1 MRSFRN
7 AGVLLL
13 VFVFCFSGLALAEVE
28 KGAAKTIKLE
38 TKPMDMTVSADG
50 KYTFVL
56 AEGGRVL
63 IFDQQGQLKD
73 TLKVSDSAVSIGTSP
88 SGDYL
93 YLADSKT
100 NTLEMVQISFVVDI
114 DIAGL
119 PFKGPA
125 NASVVIAVF
134 SDYQ

>member
-1 MRSFRN
+1 MRSVRN
-7 AGVLLL
+7 AGILLL
-13 VFVFCFSGLALAEVE
+13 AFFFCFCGFAQAEVV
-28 KGAAKTIKLE
+28 KGQAKTIQLE
-38 TKPMDMTVSADG
+38 SKPMDMAVSADG

-63 IFDQQGQLKD
+63 IFDRNGQLQD

-88 SGDYL
+88 AGDYL
-93 YLADSKT
+93 YLADSKA
-100 NTLEMVQISFVVDI
+100 NTLEMVQISFVVNI
-114 DIAGL
+114 DTSGL

-125 NASVVIAVF
+125 NAPVVIAVF

>member
-1 MRSFRN
+1 MRSVRN

-13 VFVFCFSGLALAEVE
+13 VFFFCFSGLALAEVV

-38 TKPMDMTVSADG
+38 TSPMDMAVSADG

-56 AEGGRVL
+56 AEGGRVF

-73 TLKVSDSAVSIGTSP
+73 TLKVSDSAMSIGTSP
-88 SGDYL
+88 AGDYL
-93 YLADSKT
+93 FLTDSKA
-100 NTLEMVQISFVVDI
+100 NTLEMVQISFVVEI

-125 NASVVIAVF
+125 NAPVVIAVF

>member
-1 MRSFRN
+1 MRSVLN

-13 VFVFCFSGLALAEVE
+13 AFFFCFSGLAAAEVE

-38 TKPMDMTVSADG
+38 TKPMDMAVSADG

-56 AEGGRVL
+56 AEGGRVF
-63 IFDQQGQLKD
+63 IIDQQGQLKD
-73 TLKVSDSAVSIGTSP
+73 TIKVSESVMSIGTSP

-93 YLADSKT
+93 YLTDSKA
-100 NTLEMVQISFVVDI
+100 NTLEMVKISFVVDI
-114 DIAGL
+114 ETGGL
-119 PFKGPA
+119 PFKGPV
-125 NASVVIAVF
+125 NAPVVIAVF